1 MKQSIGNFLLRRLQ
15 EAGIRHIFGVPGD
28 YNLELMQQLED
39 RGEPAWIGNCNELN
53 ASYATDAYAR
63 INGVGAL
70 IVTHGVGALSAIN
83 GIAGAYSEHVPVIL
97 ISGSLP
103 LRSMQRGDLMHHT
116 LANQEKG
123 NFCRMFAEVTDAQA
137 RLTPENAVAEI
148 DRLILTAW
156 RRKLP
161 VYLELPS
168 DISYLEVEVPEPPL
182 RLKMMP
188 SEQESL
194 KACTEMILERL
205 NAAKSPAFLLDL
217 DAIRFGVS
225 AQIMEL
231 AERFHMQVATLNCAK
246 GAVPETSGHFVGTY
260 AGIASPSATRAA
272 IEESDC
278 LLTVGY
284 RRVESTTGF
293 FTDTQPPS
301 AIRLNS
307 SYVDTA
313 DKNYQGVY
321 IAELLRSIVDSS
333 SGIITKKQPAHLSKP
348 LSFVPSDDPLTQDAY
363 WKAMQ
368 NFLRPGDVIIVEDGT
383 SSAGCGR
390 LTLPDDCTYITGAF
404 VWCSIGYAT
413 GALLGAILASP
424 GRRHIL
430 LTGEGSLQMT
440 VQEISTVMRHDLK
453 PFIFVNQNSGYT
465 VERAVLGK
473 DAKYNDVA
481 NWRYSELP
489 NVFSREKKAETYV
502 VQTSSELQEVLDSPH
517 SGMVFVECVMNK
529 YDAPLDLILGGH
541 AIADTDYGARGPQS
555 ALNAQIPLPKSA
567 ATSPKHD
574 EGQQQEVSTT
584 T

>member
-28 YNLELMQQLED
+28 YNLGLMQQLED

-63 INGVGAL
+63 INGIGAM
-70 IVTHGVGALSAIN
+70 IVTHGVGALSAVN

-103 LRSMQRGDLMHHT
+103 LRAIQRGDLMHHT
-116 LANQEKG
+116 LVDREKG
-123 NFCRMFAEVTDAQA
+123 NLSRIFAEITAAQA

-156 RRKLP
+156 RQKLP

-168 DISYLEVEVPEPPL
+168 DIPYLEIEVPDTPL
-182 RLKMMP
+182 KLEMIP
-188 SEQESL
+188 SEPGNL
-194 KACTEMILERL
+194 KASAEMILERL
-205 NAAKSPAFLLDL
+205 KAAKSPAFLLDL

-225 AQIMEL
+225 RQIMEL
-231 AERFHMQVATLNCAK
+231 AERFHIQVATLNCAK
-246 GAVPETSGHFVGTY
+246 GAVPESSLQFVGTY
-260 AGIASPSATRAA
+260 AGIASSPATREA
-272 IEESDC
+272 IEGSDC

-284 RRVESTTGF
+284 RRVETTVGF
-293 FTDTQPPS
+293 FTDRLPAST
-301 AIRLNS
+301 IHLNS
-307 SYVDTA
+307 DSVDTG

-321 IAELLRSIVDSS
+321 IGELLRSMVDSS
-333 SGIITKKQPAHLSKP
+333 SGSVTKKQPARPSKQLP
-348 LSFVPSDDPLTQDAY
+348 FVPSDDPLTQDGY

-368 NFLRPGDVIIVEDGT
+368 NFLRPGDVIVVEDGA
-383 SSAGCGR
+383 SSAGMGR
-390 LTLPDDCTYITGAF
+390 LTLPEAATYITGAF

-413 GALLGAILASP
+413 PALLGAILASP

-440 VQEISTVMRHDLK
+440 VQELSTVMRHDLK
-453 PFIFVNQNSGYT
+453 PFIFVINNSGYT

-473 DAKYNDVA
+473 EAKYNDVA

-489 NVFSREKKAETYV
+489 NVFSRDKKAETHV
-502 VQTSSELQEVLDSPH
+502 VQTSNELQKVLDSQH
-517 SGMVFVECVMNK
+517 SEMVFVEAVMDK
-529 YDAPLDLILGGH
+529 YDAPIDLIIGGH
-541 AIADTDYGARGPQS
+541 ALADSDYGVPGPQS
-555 ALNAQIPLPKSA
+555 AANAQIALPA
-567 ATSPKHD
+567 R
-574 EGQQQEVSTT
+574 
-584 T
+584 